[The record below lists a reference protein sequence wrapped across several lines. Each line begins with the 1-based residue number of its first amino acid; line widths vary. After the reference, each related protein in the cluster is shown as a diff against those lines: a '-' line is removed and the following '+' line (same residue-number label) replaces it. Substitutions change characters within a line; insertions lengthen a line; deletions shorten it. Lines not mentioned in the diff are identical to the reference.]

1 MKRFVL
7 FISASTLGLIPSGG
21 AQAQVPLDQADPA
34 YIEDS
39 LTAPAAVPSA
49 PAAPPT
55 QIDAE
60 RTAPATPPAGV
71 IVVRAIE
78 VTGNT
83 IISGDALTELTRPYV
98 GRSLTREDLRQLAA
112 AVGGAARQRGFP
124 FASATVRQDPAK
136 PESLVVEL
144 DEGQVTA
151 VRLLGATNAA
161 ADRILQRLVTGRP
174 VTTNELE
181 RAILLAGDVPGVRI
195 VSSRYM
201 RQDGFGILFVEA
213 KETRSSLYAQL
224 DNRGS
229 DAVGPLRSTVL
240 GSVRSIITPG
250 DQVSIIAAQTPAN
263 PKEFMFAR
271 LRYDIPADDQ
281 GAVVTFSGSA
291 GRINPGASLRRLD
304 VIGHSQDV
312 AIAYQR
318 PLLRR
323 RSASLWANVELRR
336 ATSDQA
342 LRGDRI
348 RDDNIA
354 TLTGT
359 ISGEADL
366 AGGRIRGDTG
376 IVWGLPI
383 KGVTRRGDRLASRS
397 DGSGRA
403 VIGHAWLEW
412 SRTVTGPISL
422 RLSAEGQLASRP
434 LLAAMELGAGGPAF
448 GRAFDYGERTG
459 DQGILGSAEL
469 GVQLPKPT
477 SWRPIR
483 SLQLYGFADGGYVD
497 NLDDGFGGGSLA
509 SAGGGVRMSFARIS
523 FGLEAAAPLNTDRLD
538 TGDRGARITLRT
550 AAQF

>member
-1 MKRFVL
+1 MQRTVL
-7 FISASTLGLIPSGG
+7 SMSASALSLIHSGG
-21 AQAQVPLDQADPA
+21 ALAQVPLDQADPA
-34 YIEDS
+34 YIEES
-39 LTAPAAVPSA
+39 LPTPTQPRSVPSA
-49 PAAPPT
+49 PATRIESGPT
-55 QIDAE
+55 VSASQD
-60 RTAPATPPAGV
+60 GV
-71 IVVRAIE
+71 IVVRSVE

-83 IISGDALTELTRPYV
+83 VIAADALTQITRSYV
-98 GRSLTREDLRQLAA
+98 GRPLTREDLRSLAGS
-112 AVGGAARQRGFP
+112 VGNTARQRGLP
-124 FASATVRQDPAK
+124 FASATVRQEPGK
-136 PESLVVEL
+136 PEQLVVEL
-144 DEGQVTA
+144 DEGQITA

-174 VTTNELE
+174 VTTAELE

-213 KETRSSLYAQL
+213 KEDRASLYAQV

-229 DAVGPLRSTVL
+229 DEVGPLRSTVL
-240 GSVRSIITPG
+240 GSVRSIVTPG
-250 DQVSIIAAQTPAN
+250 DQVSIILAQTPAN
-263 PKEFMFAR
+263 PKEFVFAR

-291 GRINPGASLRRLD
+291 GRINPGAALRRLN
-304 VIGHSQDV
+304 VIGHSRDV
-312 AIAYQR
+312 AVAYQR

-323 RSASLWANVELRR
+323 RSASLWANVELRH

-348 RDDNIA
+348 RDDNLA

-359 ISGEADL
+359 IAGEADL

-383 KGVTRRGDRLASRS
+383 KGVTRRGDRFASRS

-403 VIGHAWLEW
+403 VVGHAWLEW
-412 SRTVTGPISL
+412 SRTVTGPISV
-422 RLSAEGQLASRP
+422 RLAAEGQLASRP
-434 LLAAMELGAGGPAF
+434 LLAAMELGAGGPGF

-469 GVQLPKPT
+469 GIRLPN
-477 SWRPIR
+477 RMAGGPIR

-497 NLDDGFGGGSLA
+497 NLRDGVGGGSLA
-509 SAGGGVRMSFARIS
+509 SAGGGLRVSLARIN
-523 FGLEAAAPLNTDRLD
+523 FGLEAAAPLNARRLD
-538 TGDRGARITLRT
+538 TGDKDARITFRT